1 VWAVIAAGVSG
12 SPSMGWATAFVLLV
26 VVLTF
31 YAVGI
36 TARTY
41 FRRKLDYE

>member
-1 VWAVIAAGVSG
+1 
-12 SPSMGWATAFVLLV
+12 MGWATAFILLM

-41 FRRKLDYE
+41 FRRKLNYE